1 MDNVTAYAAKT
12 HLSSLLERVRK
23 GEVITITKHGTA
35 VAILTPAAK
44 VRKQDVKKTI
54 SDIIEFRK
62 KHSLGGIS
70 LKSLIEEGRD

>member
-12 HLSSLLERVRK
+12 HLSSLLERVRQ

-62 KHSLGGIS
+62 KHSLGDIP
-70 LKSLIEEGRD
+70 LKALIEEGRD